1 MSSASP
7 RVGLTIMGDS
17 DFVDPGIVDKNS
29 TQLDLITSVEQ
40 ALSGVRPNP
49 AFDGQHI
56 YETDTKNFRRYDLA
70 SASWYLL
77 GSGPSGGAAQ
87 GLVGTFSNATAG
99 VVSGS
104 GSGPPNW
111 QVATMLDYSFS
122 VVAGRAYKIVEQG
135 WLSITGTPANV
146 TESTSI
152 MEAYT
157 LFQVGSNPALN
168 SLNGLHYSQYWYN
181 ANKWGS
187 RVPFYRPM
195 NYSASATGTLFLR
208 SCVRTDA
215 SFWSTTTRIGRPADT
230 IGSYAWA
237 FDLGPSGSSY

>member
-77 GSGPSGGAAQ
+77 GSGPTGSAAQ
-87 GLVGTFSNATAG
+87 GLINTFSNTSGATFAG
-99 VVSGS
+99 TGIGNSQVVSL
-104 GSGPPNW
+104 
-111 QVATMLDYSFS
+111 LDYNFT
-122 VVAGRAYKIVEQG
+122 VEANRNYKIIEQG
-135 WLSITGTPANV
+135 WFGASGSYN
-146 TESTSI
+146 STSVI
-152 MEAYT
+152 NYWAELYST
-157 LFQVGSNPALN
+157 YNLGSQQPLSSTTA
-168 SLNGLHYSQYWYN
+168 LHYIKNYYMHLKMGARTPYYKAMQYTSGAAGN
-181 ANKWGS
+181 
-187 RVPFYRPM
+187 
-195 NYSASATGTLFLR
+195 LFIR
-208 SCVRTDA
+208 SCFRGFAV
-215 SFWSTTTRIGRPADT
+215 SGQNFGRAANAV
-230 IGSYAWA
+230 GSYAWV
-237 FDLGPSGSSY
+237 FDMGPSGSSY